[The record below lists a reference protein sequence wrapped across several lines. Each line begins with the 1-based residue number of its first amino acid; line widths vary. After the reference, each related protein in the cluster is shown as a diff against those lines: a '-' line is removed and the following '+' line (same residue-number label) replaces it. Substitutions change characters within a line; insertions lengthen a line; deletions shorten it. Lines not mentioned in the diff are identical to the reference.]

1 MKVVAIVILLCSF
14 LVSSCALT
22 LNGTRQRVT
31 ATSHTPKS
39 KVHIHRVQKGSNYA
53 TQKVSRSRDHI
64 ATVGKKRCVPQPS
77 FVESKKDYGWKVPY
91 LFLTPFA
98 LVIDLPTGSWKSFR
112 NNNIVVSKL
121 QCNVPRKETPV
132 KKIETKKSTSSPVA
146 KSDIDQ
152 NIPKTNVEK
161 KYAFALIVGNEDYQK
176 YQQNTRTEQNV
187 EFAHNDA
194 ETFKKYANL
203 TLGIPEE
210 NITLL
215 KDATS
220 VQLKREIE
228 KLSKFAQKSKGQAE
242 LYFYYA
248 GHGYPCPK
256 TQLPYL
262 IPPDVIVD
270 NIEDGVRLAWVYQTL
285 TKYPVQRTTVFL
297 DACFSGYGRN
307 MGLVATRGL
316 KVQVKPDAV
325 QGNIVVFAASKEDQP
340 SLPYR
345 EKQHGM
351 FTYHLLKKLQ
361 KSKGKVTYGEL
372 SEYVTEN
379 VSLDALRRNNKEQDP
394 NVLYSPEIE
403 GIWEQWTF

>member
-1 MKVVAIVILLCSF
+1 MF
-14 LVSSCALT
+14 
-22 LNGTRQRVT
+22 NGTRQRVT
-31 ATSHTPKS
+31 VTSHTPES
-39 KVHIHRVQKGSNYA
+39 KIYIDGVQKGSNYA
-53 TQKVSRSRDHI
+53 TQRVSRSRDHI
-64 ATVGKKRCVPQPS
+64 VTVEKEGCIPQTT
-77 FVESKKDYGWKVPY
+77 FVESKKDYGWWFLY
-91 LFLTPFA
+91 LFLNPLAMVT
-98 LVIDLPTGSWKSFR
+98 DLPTGSWKSLR

-121 QCNVPRKETPV
+121 QCNVPREEPPV
-132 KKIETKKSTSSPVA
+132 KKIEAKKPTPIPVA

-152 NIPKTNVEK
+152 NIPKTNTEK

-176 YQQNTRTEQNV
+176 YQQNIRTEQNV
-187 EFAHNDA
+187 EFAYNDA
-194 ETFKKYANL
+194 EIFKKYANL

-220 VQLKREIE
+220 AQLKREIE
-228 KLSKFAQKSKGQAE
+228 KLSKLAQRSKGQAE

-248 GHGYPCPK
+248 GHGHPCPK
-256 TQLPYL
+256 TQSPYL
-262 IPPDVIVD
+262 IPSDVIVD

-285 TKYPVQRTTVFL
+285 TKHPIKRTTVFL
-297 DACFSGYGRN
+297 DACFSGDGRN
-307 MGLVATRGL
+307 MGLVAARGL

-372 SEYVTEN
+372 SDYVTEN

-403 GIWEQWTF
+403 GTWEQWTF